1 MRDGRV
7 HLSNPCPLCGRRQ
20 GCSPWLWRHGR
31 PCHLSGSPPPQ
42 KTTRPASGLAW
53 SRAGRAQQPAATS
66 RISLSVAPP
75 SHHQPSRK
83 RGHLRAIAQELAAR
97 DTKAVSR
104 NGLRIDTDVLR
115 EAARL
120 LPDLSSSPVKTGPP
134 GLPKKTPNQNDPPK
148 QATKARWHPHTQP
161 PPPPASGLAGAL
173 IGALASSRRPPRISP
188 RLFKLLPPFGQ
199 ARPAT
204 EGGSV
209 PVHRRCPK
217 QNSPM
222 APASAAWRSPTPP
235 RPRPQPGHA
244 TIAIHE
250 AKDGQNQTA
259 HSRRR
264 STPGSIRTQQRTR
277 MVTPTIPPPIST
289 KSETCFDSIALRF
302 LTF

>member
-1 MRDGRV
+1 M
-7 HLSNPCPLCGRRQ
+7 L
-20 GCSPWLWRHGR
+20 
-31 PCHLSGSPPPQ
+31 
-42 KTTRPASGLAW
+42 
-53 SRAGRAQQPAATS
+53 
-66 RISLSVAPP
+66 
-75 SHHQPSRK
+75 RK
-83 RGHLRAIAQELAAR
+83 
-97 DTKAVSR
+97 
-104 NGLRIDTDVLR
+104 
-115 EAARL
+115 AARL

-134 GLPKKTPNQNDPPK
+134 GLHKKLPIKTTRRSRQRRRVGTHTPN
-148 QATKARWHPHTQP
+148 HL
-161 PPPPASGLAGAL
+161 PPPASGLAGAL
-173 IGALASSRRPPRISP
+173 MGALVSSRRPPRISP

-209 PVHRRCPK
+209 PVHRRGPK

-277 MVTPTIPPPIST
+277 IVTSTIPPPIST
-289 KSETCFDSIALRF
+289 KSETCFDSIPFTTLNLKPNRP
-302 LTF
+302 